1 MEELQVYLAKMK
13 LKKAEIVL
21 DLKNTKNSMKDL
33 NISER
38 EHCTREIE
46 LLTLAEQQDLVEVE
60 IRGIISELDIL
71 EDTGAS
77 ATTNTSPQTD
87 EFQLPIPTPRTSKI
101 SPPIMKSQAESS
113 HPRPSFSM
121 QLAKPHFQTW
131 R

>member
-1 MEELQVYLAKMK
+1 MEELQVHLAKMK

-38 EHCTREIE
+38 KHCNREIE

-71 EDTGAS
+71 EDTAEL
-77 ATTNTSPQTD
+77 Q
-87 EFQLPIPTPRTSKI
+87 QLPILLLKLT
-101 SPPIMKSQAESS
+101 
-113 HPRPSFSM
+113 
-121 QLAKPHFQTW
+121 
-131 R
+131 

>member
-1 MEELQVYLAKMK
+1 MEELQVQLAKMK

-71 EDTGAS
+71 EDTGS
-77 ATTNTSPQTD
+77 LELQ
-87 EFQLPIPTPRTSKI
+87 QLPILLLKPTY
-101 SPPIMKSQAESS
+101 
-113 HPRPSFSM
+113 
-121 QLAKPHFQTW
+121 
-131 R
+131 